1 MQEFQLAPAGG
12 GHVAKLSGS
21 GTALRFLGRW
31 QACCEGDCSLSFKR
45 AGHAGFFPWLQMWSS
60 STNMRWPNRARRTDI
75 YLKYDAKT
83 TGLALELS
91 ARESW
96 EPIT

>member
-31 QACCEGDCSLSFKR
+31 QACCEGDVSFVQASGPR
-45 AGHAGFFPWLQMWSS
+45 RFLPVVADVELV
-60 STNMRWPNRARRTDI
+60 TNMR
-75 YLKYDAKT
+75 
-83 TGLALELS
+83 
-91 ARESW
+91 
-96 EPIT
+96 